1 MAPRK
6 TAAELEEAARRSRAA
21 MLQVSSPTKRERTT
35 LADTPPDGF
44 TFVAYAR
51 DDAIIAAE
59 LVETLRGHGV
69 PVVWD
74 RNLRGGERFRKRIG
88 ELIERAGAVLVIWS
102 PASVGSD
109 FVIDEAEA
117 GKNAGKLVTCRTAEV
132 RDSDIPFG
140 FRGLHC
146 ADVSDI
152 DGLLD
157 SLSFPSANPGPG
169 SGSPW
174 SP

>member
-21 MLQVSSPTKRERTT
+21 MLRVSSPTKRVRPLHVETAPT
-35 LADTPPDGF
+35 GF

-51 DDAIIAAE
+51 DDAIVAAE
-59 LVETLRGHGV
+59 LVATLRAHGV
-69 PVVWD
+69 TIEWD
-74 RNLRGGERFRKRIG
+74 RNLLGGERFRQRIG

-102 PASVGSD
+102 RASVVSD

-117 GKNAGKLVTCRTAEV
+117 GKAAGKLVTCRTAEV
-132 RDSDIPFG
+132 RDADIPFG

-146 ADVSDI
+146 ADVDDI
-152 DGLLD
+152 DGILESLALLEV
-157 SLSFPSANPGPG
+157 GPRAG
-169 SGSPW
+169 
-174 SP
+174 